1 MRNPLY
7 FFKNDILTK
16 LKQIKRRWLYF
27 IPFILIG
34 IIIGIIVAV
43 NVEEGD
49 LDSSLANVIEGDF
62 EPFDTFF
69 KYSALLLGYLILVY
83 LSQKRKVFAIPFL
96 AFSIYVGYIIGR
108 VATLC
113 IVEDG
118 LIGVLSML
126 IFFLPSIFM
135 IILSAVLAF
144 TSLEGKL
151 NCVFSLSADKEQF
164 KTLLIIYLCTISA
177 IFILNVI
184 IGSIINLIVNI
195 V

>member
-1 MRNPLY
+1 MRKPL
-7 FFKNDILTK
+7 FFLKNDILIK

-27 IPFILIG
+27 IPFIVIG

-43 NVEEGD
+43 NVENGD
-49 LDSSLANVIEGDF
+49 LDSSLANVIEGEL
-62 EPFDTFF
+62 EPFNTFF
-69 KYSALLLGYLILVY
+69 KYSALLLSYLVLVY
-83 LSQKRKVFAIPFL
+83 LSQKRKVFAIPFF

-118 LIGVLSML
+118 LIGVLSVL

-144 TSLEGKL
+144 TSLDGKL
-151 NCVFSLSADKEQF
+151 NCVFSLSADKEQL
-164 KTLLIIYLCTISA
+164 KTILLIYLCAISA
-177 IFILNVI
+177 IFVLNVI